1 MRKLMIVTAAVLLMV
16 LALVADATP
25 ADSADN
31 ITVELE

>member
-1 MRKLMIVTAAVLLMV
+1 MIVTAAVLLMV
-16 LALVADATP
+16 LALAADATP

>member
-1 MRKLMIVTAAVLLMV
+1 VRKLMIVTAAVLLMV
-16 LALVADATP
+16 LDATP